1 MSQSNQNS
9 WPIFLD
15 KLQAKIVLQYMSK
28 IALFVVL
35 YCMSSYLMLFKS
47 GRLPLR
53 TLQSEIHDFMKFLL
67 PPEI

>member
-1 MSQSNQNS
+1 
-9 WPIFLD
+9 
-15 KLQAKIVLQYMSK
+15 MSK

-53 TLQSEIHDFMKFLL
+53 TLQSEIHNFMKFLSS
-67 PPEI
+67 PEIEITFIDY

>member
-1 MSQSNQNS
+1 MSQSNRNS

-15 KLQAKIVLQYMSK
+15 KLQAKVVLEYMSK
-28 IALFVVL
+28 IALFVVF

-53 TLQSEIHDFMKFLL
+53 TLQSEIHDFMKFLSS
-67 PPEI
+67 PEI